1 MEILTGRREYF
12 RVKLN
17 SIYNDVNKWIQE
29 KELGEELKNNIL
41 SEWHKN
47 IKNVN
52 KRLEEVW
59 KNNIEGKRKA
69 FKKGKEELIQYLNH
83 QAKRKIKIKETEA
96 AIIHTIWR
104 DMINLIT
111 SSQKTSSALTINL
124 TKKVFIAKNHQL
136 IIVHIIKIAIIATK

>member
-12 RVKLN
+12 TVKLN

-69 FKKGKEELIQYLNH
+69 FKKDKEELIQYLNH

-104 DMINLIT
+104 DMMNLIT
-111 SSQKTSSALTINL
+111 SSQKTSSTLTINL
-124 TKKVFIAKNHQL
+124 KKKDRQKSSTYHRTHYQDRNYRY
-136 IIVHIIKIAIIATK
+136 

>member
-1 MEILTGRREYF
+1 MEILTARREYF

-17 SIYNDVNKWIQE
+17 SIYNDFNKWIQE
-29 KELGEELKNNIL
+29 KEPGEELKNNIL

-52 KRLEEVW
+52 ERLEKAW

-69 FKKGKEELIQYLNH
+69 FKKDKEELIQYLNH
-83 QAKRKIKIKETEA
+83 QAQNKKRKIKIKETQA

-104 DMINLIT
+104 DMMNLTT

-124 TKKVFIAKNHQL
+124 KKKDRQKSSTYHRKHSQDRNYRY
-136 IIVHIIKIAIIATK
+136 

>member
-1 MEILTGRREYF
+1 MEILIARREYF

-17 SIYNDVNKWIQE
+17 SIYNDFNKWIQE

-69 FKKGKEELIQYLNH
+69 FKKDKEELIQYLNH
-83 QAKRKIKIKETEA
+83 QAQHKKRKIKIKETQA

-104 DMINLIT
+104 DMMNLII
-111 SSQKTSSALTINL
+111 SGQKTSSALTINL
-124 TKKVFIAKNHQL
+124 KKKDRQKSSTYHRTHYQDRNYCY
-136 IIVHIIKIAIIATK
+136 

>member
-69 FKKGKEELIQYLNH
+69 FKKDKEELIQYLNH

-104 DMINLIT
+104 EI
-111 SSQKTSSALTINL
+111 
-124 TKKVFIAKNHQL
+124 
-136 IIVHIIKIAIIATK
+136 